1 MNSAMN
7 ARRLRTILIIVMLL
21 IIAAVAGGFIYAQK
35 SLTGYAQEI
44 SQLNANADTGD
55 QSIATLK
62 NVENRLKDE
71 KDTIEAAHSVVAD
84 NSTFAE
90 RVVSDVTRAAA
101 EAKVAIKTVEF
112 VDTPATGST
121 APTAAPMATP
131 PAAATTNPL
140 SADRSTAGAT
150 ATPAA
155 PSISQK
161 SISIAIESP
170 VKYTNLMDFIRRV
183 ESNEIKLQIASVNLT
198 KGENGTVTTQT
209 FSIGAYVR

>member
-21 IIAAVAGGFIYAQK
+21 IISAVAGGFVYAQK

-71 KDTIEAAHSVVAD
+71 KDTIEAAHSIVAD
-84 NSTFAE
+84 SATFAE

-101 EAKVAIKTVEF
+101 EANVAVKTVEF
-112 VDTPATGST
+112 VDTPATGSATPTTTPTTT
-121 APTAAPMATP
+121 APV
-131 PAAATTNPL
+131 AATTNPL
-140 SADRSTAGAT
+140 AVDRSTTGNSSA
-150 ATPAA
+150 PAA
-155 PSISQK
+155 PAISQK

-170 VKYTNLMDFIRRV
+170 VKYSNLMDFIRRI